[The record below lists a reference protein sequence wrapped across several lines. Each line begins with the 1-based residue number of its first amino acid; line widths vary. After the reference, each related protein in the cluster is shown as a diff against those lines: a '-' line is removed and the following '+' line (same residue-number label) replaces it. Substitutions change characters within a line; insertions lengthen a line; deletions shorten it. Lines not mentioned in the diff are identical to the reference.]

1 MKPAAFKYALPRTL
15 DEALTVKAEH
25 GDEAMFLA
33 GGQSLVPAMNFRLAQ
48 PAVLI
53 DINAVEE
60 LAFVRVDDEGGDLHL
75 GALTRHRDLQFNP
88 MIAATQ
94 PLVHEAAPN
103 VAHQQI
109 RNRGTLCG
117 NLVHADPASELPA
130 VMLALDA
137 RLRLQSTAGERW
149 VAARDFFVS
158 VFTTA
163 RADDEMLV
171 EVALPAAAPG
181 SGTCFLEVARRP
193 GDYAMMGVA
202 AVVVLDDDG
211 TCRDARLTY
220 CSAGETPVAAS
231 AAAAALIGGR
241 AAADDIAAAA
251 DQAKQEIA
259 PVGSVHASVDFQ
271 RHLAAVL
278 TRRALHQ
285 AVARAA
291 AAAPKAAP

>member
-1 MKPAAFKYALPRTL
+1 MKPASFKYALPRTL
-15 DEALTVKAEH
+15 DEALAVKAEH

-48 PAVLI
+48 PAILI
-53 DINAVEE
+53 DINAIEE
-60 LAFVRVDDEGGDLHL
+60 LAFVRVDEVSGDLHL

-88 MIAATQ
+88 LIGSAQ
-94 PLVHEAAPN
+94 PLMQETAPT

-130 VMLALDA
+130 VMLALNA
-137 RLRLQSTAGERW
+137 RLRLQSAAGERW
-149 VAARDFFVS
+149 LAAKDFFVN

-163 RADDEMLV
+163 RTDDEMLV
-171 EVALPAAAPG
+171 EVALPAAAPRT
-181 SGTCFLEVARRP
+181 GTCFLEVARRR

-211 TCRDARLTY
+211 TCSDARLSY
-220 CSAGETPVAAS
+220 CSAGETPVAAR

-241 AAADDIAAAA
+241 VAAEDIVAAA

-259 PVGSVHASVDFQ
+259 PVGSVHASIDFQ

-278 TRRALHQ
+278 TGRALRQ

-291 AAAPKAAP
+291 AATPEVAP